1 MPKKK
6 KREKP
11 HREYTKRQLSH
22 WQQQQRRQRII
33 TATGIFLITTVIV
46 ILIAGWYTNIFRPLN
61 RTAII
66 VNETEFNM
74 KYFIG
79 MLNVKGINQGNT
91 AVQDQSSDYLQY
103 LANNVKNDIEQNE
116 LVKQGALKLGV
127 SVSDDEI
134 KQELK
139 KSGLPAEDFYKDIV
153 RSQLLFEKLR
163 TGYFEREVPQTAKQ
177 VQIMVILLEN
187 EANANEIKARLVNGE
202 SFTELAGDLSLD
214 QSSKEKNGDLG
225 WHTKKILG
233 DLQGTLIPAEFAF
246 SAETGALSQPL
257 YDEDIYK
264 RVGYWLIKVL
274 ERKEADDTL
283 NAQAMLLSSEEE
295 ARDVRARLEAGE
307 DFATLAR
314 ELSNLPK
321 VEENGGNY
329 EDLGRDTLT
338 PAFAE
343 FAFDTDIEPETLS
356 EPIRDET
363 VPTKGGYWLVK
374 VVDKSDNR
382 QIEESDRD
390 LMKGQALNEWINS
403 LWDDPNN
410 LVNDSF
416 LDDEIITWAAQQAM
430 KN

>member
-1 MPKKK
+1 MTKKK
-6 KREKP
+6 KTEKP
-11 HREYTKRQLSH
+11 HREYTKRQLSQ
-22 WQQQQRRQRII
+22 WQRQKRRQRII
-33 TATGIFLITTVIV
+33 TAAGIFLIVTVIV
-46 ILIAGWYTNIFRPLN
+46 ILIAGWYASMFRPLN

-74 KYFIG
+74 KYFIE
-79 MLNVKGINQGNT
+79 MLKANG
-91 AVQDQSSDYLQY
+91 QDQP
-103 LANNVKNDIEQNE
+103 AEVKNNIEQNE
-116 LVKQGALKLGV
+116 LIRQGAIKLGV
-127 SVSDDEI
+127 IISDDEI
-134 KQELK
+134 KRELK
-139 KSGLPAEDFYKDIV
+139 QSELPVNDIYKDMV
-153 RSQLLFEKLR
+153 GSRLLLEKLW
-163 TGYFEREVPQTAKQ
+163 TGYFEREVPQTAEQ

-187 EANANEIKARLVNGE
+187 EANANEVKARLVNGE
-202 SFTELAGDLSLD
+202 SFTELAGELSLD

-225 WHTKKILG
+225 WHTRKILG
-233 DLQGTLIPAEFAF
+233 DLQGTPVPAEFAF

-264 RVGYWLIKVL
+264 PAGYWLIKVL

-283 NAQAMLLSSEEE
+283 NAQAMLLGSEEE
-295 ARDVRARLEAGE
+295 TRDVRARLEAGE
-307 DFATLAR
+307 DFSAIAR
-314 ELSNLPK
+314 ELSILPG

-329 EDLGRDTLT
+329 EDVARDTKT
-338 PAFAE
+338 PAFDE
-343 FAFDTDIEPETLS
+343 FAFDTDIELGTLS

-363 VPTKGGYWLVK
+363 VPTKGAYWLVK
-374 VVDKSDNR
+374 VVDKADNR